1 MPLSPGKNYFEL
13 FGLPV
18 DFDIAADDLTA
29 RYHELQRRVHP
40 DKFSNSSDQ
49 ERRLSMQM
57 TAQIN
62 EAYQTLR
69 RPVSRGRY
77 LLGLRGVDMNDETDT
92 SMDPVFLMEQ
102 IELRESLAEVKQMP
116 EPHKPLAELANQ
128 IEQRMQAKTEQFR
141 RHLTQ
146 NGLEGLTQARA
157 AIREMQFLEKLRSEV
172 EDIED
177 DLTSKYNGQR

>member
-1 MPLSPGKNYFEL
+1 MPLDLGKNYFEL
-13 FGLPV
+13 FGLPL

-29 RYHELQRRVHP
+29 RYRQLQRRVHP
-40 DKFSNSSDQ
+40 DKFANSSAQ

-62 EAYQTLR
+62 EAYQTLQ

-77 LLGLRGVDMNDETDT
+77 LLGLLGVDMNDETDT

-102 IELRESLAEVKQMP
+102 IELRESLAEVKQTAD
-116 EPHKPLAELANQ
+116 PHKTLDELANQ

-141 RHLTQ
+141 RHLMK
-146 NGLEGLTQARA
+146 NSSEGLSQARA
-157 AIREMQFLEKLRSEV
+157 AIREMQFLQKLRHE
-172 EDIED
+172 ID
-177 DLTSKYNGQR
+177 DGEEGLASSV